1 MICYRC
7 KMEAGGADICPTCGT
22 DLSVFQRAYR
32 VSNSYYNDGLQKAGV
47 RNLSGAI
54 TSLERSLKF
63 NKYNTDARNLLGL
76 VYYEIGEVVDALSEW
91 VISKNY
97 QPKDNRAGEYLEDI
111 QRSQG
116 QLSTIN
122 QTIRKYNQALT
133 YCQQGSRDLALIQLR
148 KVLMLNPKLVKGHQL
163 MALLHMQDGKLDLAK
178 KSLRSAGKIDTNN
191 TLTLRYLKEVNLQL
205 REQNKNKKKKQ
216 NIEDDLISYQSGNDT
231 IIMPKRFKESSIG
244 STLIYIMIGLVVGI
258 AATYFLIAP
267 AVEKS
272 AMDEAQKQLLNAND
286 AITTNK
292 QTIKALEDQ
301 IASLQG
307 DVKAANKDSEEIE
320 AEVDAYEQLLNAY
333 VSYSSENV
341 LQTGKLLEKVKTKY
355 LRESAKTIY
364 TDLETRISD
373 DYMKALYNEGYS
385 YYTAGKLKE
394 AIADLKKV
402 TKKDMDYEEGKAAY
416 YLAQSYRRNN
426 DLQSAQKYYKYV
438 IENYPGTER
447 ARTSENYVEQE

>member
-7 KMEAGGADICPTCGT
+7 RMEAGKADICPTCGT

-76 VYYEIGEVVDALSEW
+76 VYYEMGEMVDALSEW

-97 QPKDNRAGEYLEDI
+97 QPQDNRASYYLDDI
-111 QRSQG
+111 QRNQG
-116 QLSTIN
+116 QLSNIN
-122 QTIRKYNQALT
+122 QTIRKYNQALL

-148 KVLMLNPKLVKGHQL
+148 KVLTLNPKLVKGHQL
-163 MALLHMQDGKLDLAK
+163 MALLHMQDGKLELAK

-205 REQNKNKKKKQ
+205 REQSKKKKPKA
-216 NIEDDLISYQSGNDT
+216 EDDLISYQSGNDM
-231 IIMPKRFKESSIG
+231 IIMPKRFKETSIG
-244 STLIYIMIGLVVGI
+244 ATLIYIIIGLIVGA
-258 AATYFLIAP
+258 AATFFLIAP
-267 AVEKS
+267 AVQKT
-272 AMDEAQKQLLNAND
+272 AMDDAQKQLLNAND
-286 AITTNK
+286 TIATNK

-301 IASLQG
+301 IESLQG
-307 DVKAANKDSEEIE
+307 DVKEANKDSEAIQ
-320 AEVDAYEQLLNAY
+320 AEVDSYEQLLNAY
-333 VSYSSENV
+333 VAYGDNDV
-341 LQTGKLLEKVKTKY
+341 LQTGKLLEEVKTDY
-355 LRESAKTIY
+355 LSDNAKNIY
-364 TDLETRISD
+364 TNLETEISE
-373 DYMKALYNEGYS
+373 DYMKALYAEGYS
-385 YYTAGKLKE
+385 YFSAGKYE
-394 AIADLKKV
+394 DAIADLKKV

-416 YLAQSYRRNN
+416 YLAQCYRKNN
-426 DLQSAQKYYKYV
+426 DLKSAQKYYKYV

-447 ARTSENYVEQE
+447 ARTSENYVETE